1 MRLISSMKHSYLH
14 CEHKSYHQVNEAPS
28 WNVPVTSV
36 APSLAEIQRM
46 EEEKQMINREKMK
59 RIQAHEQQL
68 HQQQQRSGAGWSDK
82 R

>member
-1 MRLISSMKHSYLH
+1 MAIMRCSYLY
-14 CEHKSYHQVNEAPS
+14 CEHTSYHQVNEAPS

-46 EEEKQMINREKMK
+46 EEERQMINREKMK

-68 HQQQQRSGAGWSDK
+68 QQQQQRSTVGWSDK